1 MPKAEDG
8 VTKEE
13 TGAAPERAK
22 AGACTPSDREIPL
35 VGNNQQCEPQGLR
48 ARMLPKV
55 MFIITKNG

>member
-22 AGACTPSDREIPL
+22 AGACTPSDLEIPL
-35 VGNNQQCEPQGLR
+35 AGNNQQCEP
-48 ARMLPKV
+48 KV
-55 MFIITKNG
+55 YTEMGNNHLNV